1 MKLSRLVFVCSL
13 TNAVLTKVDTLGEEG
28 VCDVENSASH
38 TGCALLVYYCIIFGS
53 HVSPLY
59 CLSHAFVPLCT

>member
-1 MKLSRLVFVCSL
+1 MS
-13 TNAVLTKVDTLGEEG
+13 TKVDTLGEEG

-38 TGCALLVYYCIIFGS
+38 TGRALLVYYCVIFGS

-59 CLSHAFVPLCT
+59 CLSVSCFCSTLHITSFLRMLT